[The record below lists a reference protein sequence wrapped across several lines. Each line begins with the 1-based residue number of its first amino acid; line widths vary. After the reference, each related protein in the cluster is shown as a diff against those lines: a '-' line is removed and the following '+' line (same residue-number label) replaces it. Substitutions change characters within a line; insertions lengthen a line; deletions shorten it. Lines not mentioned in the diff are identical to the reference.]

1 MKCLEEGELR
11 AWIDDAAADQAVGA
25 HVDGCAACRAV
36 AEELRGN
43 AELAAAVT
51 GALAPARPLQAAQVE
66 AARQRVAAAA
76 RWPAGQAGPAAGA
89 IAAAGA
95 GPAPQADAA
104 AGAVPAGPAAGS
116 ERRGLPAASGAA
128 GDASPLRSARRTL
141 AARFAPRGWLAAAA
155 SIVLALVLVAT
166 PAGRSAASS
175 FLAQFRSQRFA
186 VVTFDPSQAGDLTG
200 TLQQLGT
207 VHGNLG
213 GMNPQPVATPAAAG
227 RRVGFPVAL
236 PDAAVLPGG
245 LDASPR
251 ILVTPARQ
259 LRFTLDAAKVGRY
272 LQAHGR
278 AGTRVP
284 AGLDGATLV
293 ANVPAAALLEYVAA
307 DGSPRLVVGQS
318 RELTAS
324 VQGSV
329 TLEALR
335 EFLLDLPG
343 LPPQTVRQLRAI
355 GDWRDTLP
363 LPVPADRIDWRSATV
378 HGAPGLVLG
387 DRSGLGS
394 AVIWQRD
401 GRIYG
406 VAGVLRQSQVLR
418 VAESLN

>member
-11 AWIDDAAADQAVGA
+11 AWIDGAAADQAAVGA

-43 AELAAAVT
+43 AELAATAAGV
-51 GALAPARPLQAAQVE
+51 LAPARPLQAAQVE

-76 RWPAGQAGPAAGA
+76 RWPAAPVGPAAE
-89 IAAAGA
+89 
-95 GPAPQADAA
+95 ADAA
-104 AGAVPAGPAAGS
+104 AGAIPAAGIGPAALADPAAGS
-116 ERRGLPAASGAA
+116 GRRGVPAAPGGA
-128 GDASPLRSARRTL
+128 GHASPLRSARRPL
-141 AARFAPRGWLAAAA
+141 AARLAPRGWLAAAA
-155 SIVLALVLVAT
+155 SVVLALVLAAT

-186 VVTFDPSQAGDLTG
+186 VVTFDPSQAGDLAG

-207 VHGNLG
+207 VHGDLRDVQ
-213 GMNPQPVATPAAAG
+213 PSPVATPAAAS
-227 RRVGFPVAL
+227 RQVGFPVAL

-245 LDASPR
+245 VDASPR
-251 ILVTPARQ
+251 IMVTPARQ

-278 AGTRVP
+278 ADTSVP

-293 ANVPAAALLEYVAA
+293 ANLPAATLLEYVAA

-324 VQGSV
+324 VQGTV

-335 EFLLDLPG
+335 AFLLDLPG

-355 GDWRDTLP
+355 GDWHNTLP

>member
-1 MKCLEEGELR
+1 
-11 AWIDDAAADQAVGA
+11 
-25 HVDGCAACRAV
+25 
-36 AEELRGN
+36 
-43 AELAAAVT
+43 
-51 GALAPARPLQAAQVE
+51 
-66 AARQRVAAAA
+66 
-76 RWPAGQAGPAAGA
+76 
-89 IAAAGA
+89 
-95 GPAPQADAA
+95 
-104 AGAVPAGPAAGS
+104 
-116 ERRGLPAASGAA
+116 
-128 GDASPLRSARRTL
+128 
-141 AARFAPRGWLAAAA
+141 
-155 SIVLALVLVAT
+155 VLALVLVAT
-166 PAGRSAASS
+166 PAGRSAAGS

-186 VVTFDPSQAGDLTG
+186 VVTFDPSQAGDLAG
-200 TLQQLGT
+200 TLQRLGT
-207 VHGNLG
+207 VHGDLG
-213 GMNPQPVATPAAAG
+213 NVQAKPVATPAAAG
-227 RRVGFPVAL
+227 RQLGFPVAL

-245 LDASPR
+245 VDTSPHVV
-251 ILVTPARQ
+251 VTPARQ

-278 AGTRVP
+278 AGSSVP

-307 DGSPRLVVGQS
+307 DGTPRLVVGQS

-329 TLEALR
+329 SLETLR
-335 EFLLDLPG
+335 EFLLGLPG
-343 LPPQTVRQLRAI
+343 LPPETVRQLRAI
-355 GDWRDTLP
+355 GDWRNTLP

-418 VAESLN
+418 VAESLQ

>member
-11 AWIDDAAADQAVGA
+11 AWIDGAAADQAAVGA

-43 AELAAAVT
+43 AELAATAT
-51 GALAPARPLQAAQVE
+51 GVLAPTRPLQAAQVE
-66 AARQRVAAAA
+66 TARQRVAAAA
-76 RWPAGQAGPAAGA
+76 RWPAAQVS
-89 IAAAGA
+89 
-95 GPAPQADAA
+95 PAPQADSAAAA
-104 AGAVPAGPAAGS
+104 AGSIPAGAGPAAGS
-116 ERRGLPAASGAA
+116 GRGGVPAASGA
-128 GDASPLRSARRTL
+128 GGLASPPRSARPTL
-141 AARFAPRGWLAAAA
+141 TARFAPRGWLAAAA
-155 SIVLALVLVAT
+155 SVALALALVAT

-186 VVTFDPSQAGDLTG
+186 VVTFDESQAGDLAA

-207 VHGNLG
+207 VHGDLRDVQ
-213 GMNPQPVATPAAAG
+213 PAPVATPATAA

-245 LDASPR
+245 VDASPR

-259 LRFTLDAAKVGRY
+259 LRFTLDATKVGRY

-278 AGTRVP
+278 AGARVP

-293 ANVPAAALLEYVAA
+293 ANVPAAALLEYAAA

-329 TLEALR
+329 SLEALR

-378 HGAPGLVLG
+378 GGAPGLLLG

-406 VAGVLRQSQVLR
+406 VAGVLRQPQVLR
-418 VAESLN
+418 VAE

>member
-1 MKCLEEGELR
+1 
-11 AWIDDAAADQAVGA
+11 V
-25 HVDGCAACRAV
+25 
-36 AEELRGN
+36 
-43 AELAAAVT
+43 
-51 GALAPARPLQAAQVE
+51 LAPARPLQAAQVE
-66 AARQRVAAAA
+66 AARQRAAAAA
-76 RWPAGQAGPAAGA
+76 RWPAAQAGASAEAGAAAEAGPAAQAAG
-89 IAAAGA
+89 AAAGS
-95 GPAPQADAA
+95 G
-104 AGAVPAGPAAGS
+104 
-116 ERRGLPAASGAA
+116 RRGVPAASGAA
-128 GDASPLRSARRTL
+128 GQASTRRTL
-141 AARFAPRGWLAAAA
+141 AARLAPRGWLAAAA

-186 VVTFDPSQAGDLTG
+186 VVTLDPSQAGDLAG

-207 VHGNLG
+207 VHGDLG
-213 GMNPQPVATPAAAG
+213 DIDPRPVATPAAAG
-227 RRVGFPVAL
+227 RQVGFPVAL

-245 LDASPR
+245 VAASPR
-251 ILVTPARQ
+251 IMVTPARQ

-278 AGTRVP
+278 AGTSVP

-293 ANVPAAALLEYVAA
+293 ANVPAAALLEYAAA

-324 VQGSV
+324 VQGTV

-378 HGAPGLVLG
+378 GGAPGLLLG
-387 DRSGLGS
+387 DRGGLGS

-418 VAESLN
+418 VAESLD

>member
-11 AWIDDAAADQAVGA
+11 AWIDGAAADQAAVGA

-43 AELAAAVT
+43 AELAATAT
-51 GALAPARPLQAAQVE
+51 GVLAPARPLQAAQVE

-76 RWPAGQAGPAAGA
+76 RWPAAQVSP
-89 IAAAGA
+89 AAGA
-95 GPAPQADAA
+95 GPAAA
-104 AGAVPAGPAAGS
+104 ATPAAHAAGPAAGS
-116 ERRGLPAASGAA
+116 GRRGVPAASDAA
-128 GDASPLRSARRTL
+128 GHASPLRSARRTL
-141 AARFAPRGWLAAAA
+141 AARLAPRGWLAAAA

-186 VVTFDPSQAGDLTG
+186 VVTFDPSQAGDLAG

-207 VHGNLG
+207 VQGDLG
-213 GMNPQPVATPAAAG
+213 GIDPRPVATPAAAG

-245 LDASPR
+245 VDASPR
-251 ILVTPARQ
+251 IMVTPARQ

-278 AGTRVP
+278 AGTSVP

-293 ANVPAAALLEYVAA
+293 ANVPAAALLEYAAA

-324 VQGSV
+324 VQGTVS
-329 TLEALR
+329 LEALR

-378 HGAPGLVLG
+378 GGAPGLLLG
-387 DRSGLGS
+387 DRGGLGS

-418 VAESLN
+418 VAESLG

>member
-11 AWIDDAAADQAVGA
+11 AWIDGAATDQGEVGA
-25 HVDGCAACRAV
+25 HIDGCAACRAV

-43 AELAAAVT
+43 AELAATAT
-51 GALAPARPLQAAQVE
+51 GVLAPARPLQAAEVE
-66 AARQRVAAAA
+66 AARRRVAPAA
-76 RWPAGQAGPAAGA
+76 RWPAVQVRAA
-89 IAAAGA
+89 
-95 GPAPQADAA
+95 
-104 AGAVPAGPAAGS
+104 
-116 ERRGLPAASGAA
+116 PAASGA
-128 GDASPLRSARRTL
+128 GRASPLRSARRTL
-141 AARFAPRGWLAAAA
+141 AARLAPRRWLAAAA
-155 SIVLALVLVAT
+155 SVVLALVLVAT

-186 VVTFDPSQAGDLTG
+186 VVTFDPSQAGDLAG
-200 TLQQLGT
+200 TLQRLGT
-207 VHGNLG
+207 VHGDLG
-213 GMNPQPVATPAAAG
+213 NMQAKPVATPAAAG
-227 RRVGFPVAL
+227 RQLGFPVAL
-236 PDAAVLPGG
+236 PDAAVLPSGV
-245 LDASPR
+245 DTSPHVV
-251 ILVTPARQ
+251 VTPARQ

-278 AGTRVP
+278 AGTSVP

-307 DGSPRLVVGQS
+307 DGTPRLVVGQS
-318 RELTAS
+318 RELTAT

-329 TLEALR
+329 GLETLR
-335 EFLLDLPG
+335 EFLLGLPG
-343 LPPQTVRQLRAI
+343 LPPETVRQLRAI

-418 VAESLN
+418 VAESLG

>member
-1 MKCLEEGELR
+1 MRCLEEGELR
-11 AWIDDAAADQAVGA
+11 AWIDGAATDQAAVGA

-43 AELAAAVT
+43 ADLAAAATRV
-51 GALAPARPLQAAQVE
+51 LAPARPLQAAQVE
-66 AARQRVAAAA
+66 AARQRVAAGSS
-76 RWPAGQAGPAAGA
+76 RWPATQTSPAAR
-89 IAAAGA
+89 
-95 GPAPQADAA
+95 P
-104 AGAVPAGPAAGS
+104 
-116 ERRGLPAASGAA
+116 ERRGLPTAA
-128 GDASPLRSARRTL
+128 RSARRTL
-141 AARFAPRGWLAAAA
+141 AARFAARGWLAAAVTG
-155 SIVLALVLVAT
+155 VLALVLVAT
-166 PAGRSAASS
+166 PAGRSAASG

-186 VVTFDPSQAGDLTG
+186 VVTFDPVQAGDLPAA
-200 TLQQLGT
+200 LQQLGT
-207 VHGNLG
+207 VHGDLG
-213 GMNPQPVATPAAAG
+213 GVQPEPVATPAAAS
-227 RRVGFPVAL
+227 RQVGFPVAL
-236 PDAAVLPGG
+236 PDAAVLPSGV
-245 LDASPR
+245 DTRPR
-251 ILVTPARQ
+251 IMVTPARQ

-278 AGTRVP
+278 SGATVP

-324 VQGSV
+324 VQGAV

-363 LPVPADRIDWRSATV
+363 LPVPADRIDWRAATIN
-378 HGAPGLVLG
+378 GAQGLVLG
-387 DRSGLGS
+387 ERSGLGS

-406 VAGVLRQSQVLR
+406 VAGVLRQAHVLR
-418 VAESLN
+418 VAESLD

>member
-1 MKCLEEGELR
+1 MRCLEEGELR
-11 AWIDDAAADQAVGA
+11 AWIDGAAADQAAAGA
-25 HVDGCAACRAV
+25 HVDGCAACQAV

-43 AELAAAVT
+43 AELAAAAT
-51 GALAPARPLQAAQVE
+51 GVLAPARPLQAAQVE
-66 AARQRVAAAA
+66 AARERVAAAA
-76 RWPAGQAGPAAGA
+76 RWPATHSSPAAR
-89 IAAAGA
+89 
-95 GPAPQADAA
+95 P
-104 AGAVPAGPAAGS
+104 
-116 ERRGLPAASGAA
+116 RRALAS
-128 GDASPLRSARRTL
+128 RSA
-141 AARFAPRGWLAAAA
+141 ARGWLAAAVTG
-155 SIVLALVLVAT
+155 VLALVLVAT
-166 PAGRSAASS
+166 PAGRSAASG

-186 VVTFDPSQAGDLTG
+186 VVTFDPSQAGDLAA
-200 TLQQLGT
+200 TLRQLGV
-207 VHGNLG
+207 VHGDLG
-213 GMNPQPVATPAAAG
+213 GVEPAPVATPAAAS
-227 RRVGFPVAL
+227 RLVGFPVAL
-236 PDAAVLPGG
+236 PDAAALPSGV
-245 LDASPR
+245 DPRPR
-251 ILVTPARQ
+251 IVVSPARQ

-278 AGTRVP
+278 SGASVP

-324 VQGSV
+324 VQGTV

-363 LPVPADRIDWRSATV
+363 LPVPADRIDWRSTTI
-378 HGAPGLVLG
+378 HGVQGLLLG
-387 DRSGLGS
+387 ERNGLGS

-406 VAGVLRQSQVLR
+406 VAGLLRQASVRR
-418 VAESLN
+418 VAESLD

>member
-1 MKCLEEGELR
+1 MRCLEEGELR
-11 AWIDDAAADQAVGA
+11 AWIDGAATDQAAVGA

-43 AELAAAVT
+43 AELAAAATRV
-51 GALAPARPLQAAQVE
+51 LAPARPLQAAQVE
-66 AARQRVAAAA
+66 AARQRVAAAVS
-76 RWPAGQAGPAAGA
+76 WPATQTSPAAR
-89 IAAAGA
+89 
-95 GPAPQADAA
+95 P
-104 AGAVPAGPAAGS
+104 
-116 ERRGLPAASGAA
+116 ERRGLPAAARSARQASAA
-128 GDASPLRSARRTL
+128 PSARRTL
-141 AARFAPRGWLAAAA
+141 AARFAARGWLAAAVTG
-155 SIVLALVLVAT
+155 VLALVLVAT
-166 PAGRSAASS
+166 PAGRSAASG

-186 VVTFDPSQAGDLTG
+186 VVTFDPSQAGDLTSA
-200 TLQQLGT
+200 LQQLGT
-207 VHGNLG
+207 VHGDLG
-213 GMNPQPVATPAAAG
+213 GVEPAPVATPAAAS
-227 RRVGFPVAL
+227 RQVGFPVAL
-236 PDAAVLPGG
+236 PDAAALPSGV
-245 LDASPR
+245 DTRPR
-251 ILVTPARQ
+251 IMVTPARQ

-278 AGTRVP
+278 SGTHVP

-293 ANVPAAALLEYVAA
+293 ANVPAAALLEYVAT

-324 VQGSV
+324 VQGAV

-363 LPVPADRIDWRSATV
+363 LPVPADRIDWRAATI
-378 HGAPGLVLG
+378 HGVQGLVLG
-387 DRSGLGS
+387 ERSGLGS

-406 VAGVLRQSQVLR
+406 VAGVLRQAHVLR
-418 VAESLN
+418 VAESLD

>member
-1 MKCLEEGELR
+1 MRCLEEGELR
-11 AWIDDAAADQAVGA
+11 AWIDGAAADQAAVGA

-43 AELAAAVT
+43 AELAAAAT
-51 GALAPARPLQAAQVE
+51 GVLAPARPLQAAQVE
-66 AARQRVAAAA
+66 AARERVTAAA
-76 RWPAGQAGPAAGA
+76 RWPATHSSPAAR
-89 IAAAGA
+89 
-95 GPAPQADAA
+95 PR
-104 AGAVPAGPAAGS
+104 
-116 ERRGLPAASGAA
+116 RRGLPAAGSGT
-128 GDASPLRSARRTL
+128 RL
-141 AARFAPRGWLAAAA
+141 ARGWLAAAVTG
-155 SIVLALVLVAT
+155 VLALVLVAT

-186 VVTFDPSQAGDLTG
+186 VVTFDPSQAGDPAA
-200 TLQQLGT
+200 TLRQLG
-207 VHGNLG
+207 VVGGDLG
-213 GMNPQPVATPAAAG
+213 GVEPAPVATPAAAS
-227 RRVGFPVAL
+227 RLVGFPVAL
-236 PDAAVLPGG
+236 PDAAALPSGV
-245 LDASPR
+245 DPRPR
-251 ILVTPARQ
+251 IVVSPARQ

-272 LQAHGR
+272 LEAHGR
-278 AGTRVP
+278 SGASVP

-307 DGSPRLVVGQS
+307 DGSPRLMVGQS

-324 VQGSV
+324 VQGAV

-363 LPVPADRIDWRSATV
+363 LPVPADRIDWRSTTI
-378 HGAPGLVLG
+378 HGVQGLLLG
-387 DRSGLGS
+387 ERNGLGS

-406 VAGVLRQSQVLR
+406 VAGLLRRAPVLR
-418 VAESLN
+418 VAESLD